1 MFARQEGA
9 DGAEYG
15 FLQDQSRQLEVQV
28 SDGAFWV
35 GESDQLLGDIG
46 WPLEAPDVVLSVFV
60 LIYSDPPPGTQA
72 QSSSV
77 SKIRCGPVDQ
87 LRKVCEAVCHIGT
100 QVVPAIVVL
109 VELGR

>member
-1 MFARQEGA
+1 MFSRREGA

-15 FLQDQSRQLEVQV
+15 FLQDQSHQLEVRV

-60 LIYSDPPPGTQA
+60 LIYPDPPRHPGPKFQCIQDQMRA
-72 QSSSV
+72 G
-77 SKIRCGPVDQ
+77 GPAPQ
-87 LRKVCEAVCHIGT
+87 GM
-100 QVVPAIVVL
+100 
-109 VELGR
+109 